1 MQKTAVRELPHVGVS
16 VETVNVPQIHV
27 RNENSEFDPFYSESN
42 LAYLRCALTALNN
55 GEGIEREIIE
65 VLE

>member
-16 VETVNVPQIHV
+16 VETIKIPQS
-27 RNENSEFDPFYSESN
+27 RECAENNEFDPFYSESN